1 MVALDG
7 PPALPILIGEPG
19 LPSCSPPMMPEPSEP
34 GLWALIREDLS
45 AHEGDWYRPGFRA
58 LLAYRFGVW
67 RMSVNPKL
75 LRAPLSVLYRW
86 MFRRANQRY
95 GIELPYSASIGR
107 RVVFE
112 HQHGIVIHGSS
123 AIGDDC
129 IIRQGVTLGNRH
141 LQRPFDAPT
150 LGRGVSI
157 GAGAV
162 LLGAITVGDG
172 AAVGANAVVL
182 DDVEP
187 GQTVVGIP
195 ARPMHSESNGGE
207 LHAGP
212 GAEPRRAVT

>member
-1 MVALDG
+1 MTLD
-7 PPALPILIGEPG
+7 
-19 LPSCSPPMMPEPSEP
+19 PSEP
-34 GLWALIREDLS
+34 GLWALIREDLR
-45 AHEGDWYRPGFRA
+45 AHEGDWHRPGFRA

-67 RMSVNPKL
+67 RMTVNPKP

-86 MFRRANQRY
+86 MFRRASQRY

-112 HQHGIVIHGSS
+112 HQHGIVIHGASV
-123 AIGDDC
+123 IGDDC

-141 LQRPFDAPT
+141 LDRPFDAPT
-150 LGRGVSI
+150 LGCGVSV

-162 LLGAITVGDG
+162 LLGGIQVGDG
-172 AAVGANAVVL
+172 ASVGANAVVL
-182 DDVEP
+182 DNVEP
-187 GQTVVGIP
+187 EQTVVGIP
-195 ARPMHSESNGGE
+195 ARPIASGAKAGE